1 MVSLQKI
8 SYSFLL
14 LKSVLAEYFTSIA
27 CHLHFVKLNI
37 MIFFIH
43 TFLLYRNSTDLPD
56 GCIDKY
62 LGGHL
67 TSTVI

>member
-37 MIFFIH
+37 MIFIH
-43 TFLLYRNSTDLPD
+43 TFLLHRNSNDLPD
-56 GCIDKY
+56 DRIDKY